1 MLRVVLPV
9 FIALAIAL
17 VAGAWSVR
25 YALDRGFGMEA
36 LTSGPWRA
44 YPDLGTPDASA
55 YARAAVARRGELP
68 LGRAEGLAFQAA
80 DDSSGAAL
88 ERNCTYRITGE
99 MPVARFW
106 TLYAV
111 DPSMTPLAAT
121 GIREARLQSGAMLHE
136 ADGAAIVTVSPH
148 PTPGNWLPLS
158 GSGPM
163 MLVLG
168 LYDTPVASSTEISRV
183 VLPHVSKLGCE

>member
-1 MLRVVLPV
+1 
-9 FIALAIAL
+9 
-17 VAGAWSVR
+17 
-25 YALDRGFGMEA
+25 
-36 LTSGPWRA
+36 
-44 YPDLGTPDASA
+44 
-55 YARAAVARRGELP
+55 
-68 LGRAEGLAFQAA
+68 
-80 DDSSGAAL
+80 
-88 ERNCTYRITGE
+88 
-99 MPVARFW
+99 
-106 TLYAV
+106 
-111 DPSMTPLAAT
+111 MTPLAAT